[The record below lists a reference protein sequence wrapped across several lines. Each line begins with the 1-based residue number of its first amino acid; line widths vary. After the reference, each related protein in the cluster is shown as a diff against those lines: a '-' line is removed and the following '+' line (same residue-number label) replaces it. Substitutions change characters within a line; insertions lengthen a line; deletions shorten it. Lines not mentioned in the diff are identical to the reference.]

1 VTPEGSPPT
10 PEQPELPLPFPEF
23 TGDMPL
29 LPARM
34 VNEYQYCPLGAFAN
48 LIKPGDTVSGELP
61 NDAGALVRC
70 APRW

>member
-1 VTPEGSPPT
+1 MTSSDRQPA

-34 VNEYQYCPLGAFAN
+34 VNEYQYSPKLNRARERRQG
-48 LIKPGDTVSGELP
+48 
-61 NDAGALVRC
+61 
-70 APRW
+70 